1 MRPLGATS
9 QGLRPSGPQGKR
21 GRDSGTSSVEW
32 ERVGLEMGGEV
43 GAGREGELGLPREW
57 REKGEGAWG
66 WVKWVKWRGRW
77 GC

>member
-1 MRPLGATS
+1 
-9 QGLRPSGPQGKR
+9 
-21 GRDSGTSSVEW
+21 
-32 ERVGLEMGGEV
+32 MGGEV

-66 WVKWVKWRGRW
+66 WVKWVKWRGRG